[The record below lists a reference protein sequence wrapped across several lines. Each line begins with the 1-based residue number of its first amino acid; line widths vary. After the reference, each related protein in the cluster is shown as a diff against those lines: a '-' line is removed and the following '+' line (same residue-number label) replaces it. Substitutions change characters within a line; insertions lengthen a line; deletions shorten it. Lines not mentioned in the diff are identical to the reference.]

1 MARDRMATP
10 WGDLPYYAGVPVR
23 LGARGWTLALAGVA
37 AGFAC
42 LLLPFAGQWPA
53 AVLFVALPLIG
64 LRLAAGSAWTAIFR
78 RLTWRDA
85 LIGLAFGLL
94 NLVVT
99 LLVGLL
105 VMEAGTP
112 STSNP
117 ANALIAAM
125 GPAELVNFFVHTAL
139 QLFGEELISVIPFL
153 ALLTLAFG
161 PLRLP
166 RPAALLVALIGVSL
180 LFAALH
186 LPTYGWNLVQTFATI
201 GVARLVLILPYLL
214 TRNIWSSTI
223 AHVVNDWLLFGAAL
237 VLGANTAP

>member
-1 MARDRMATP
+1 MARDRSATLR
-10 WGDLPYYAGVPVR
+10 GDLPYYAGVPVR
-23 LGARGWTLALAGVA
+23 LGARGWVLALAGVA

-64 LRLAAGSAWTAIFR
+64 LRLAAGAGWTAIFR

-99 LLVGLL
+99 LLVGLA
-105 VMEAGTP
+105 VMEAGAA

-117 ANALIAAM
+117 AFAPIAAM
-125 GPAELVNFFVHTAL
+125 GLAERVNFFSHAAL

-161 PLRLP
+161 ALRLP
-166 RPAALLVALIGVSL
+166 RPAAILLALIGVSL
-180 LFAALH
+180 LFAAIH
-186 LPTYGWNLVQTFATI
+186 LPTYGWNLVQTFANI
-201 GVARLVLILPYLL
+201 GAARLVLILPYLI

-223 AHVVNDWLLFGAAL
+223 AHVVNDWLLFATAIIFGAAA
-237 VLGANTAP
+237 VA